1 LKIYQYLMKIL
12 YTKEQVII
20 SNTNNKDENIT
31 KNIKI
36 AVNKL

>member
-1 LKIYQYLMKIL
+1 MKIL

-20 SNTNNKDENIT
+20 SNTNNKDENIA

>member
-1 LKIYQYLMKIL
+1 MKIL

-20 SNTNNKDENIT
+20 SNTNNKDGNIA

>member
-1 LKIYQYLMKIL
+1 MKIL

-20 SNTNNKDENIT
+20 SNTNNKDENIA

-36 AVNKL
+36 DAK